1 MKPLAGTLQQS
12 LEEMFGPRVTF
23 DDVERML
30 YSRDMSSLPSLVR
43 PLVGHALAAGV
54 VQPQTEEQGIKLAA
68 FSRIHNV
75 PLVPHGKATS
85 GYGGV
90 VPVKGGLVV
99 DFAWMNQV
107 LAIDPEARTATVQ
120 PGVVWQKLEQA
131 LNKLGR
137 KPR

>member
-1 MKPLAGTLQQS
+1 
-12 LEEMFGPRVTF
+12 
-23 DDVERML
+23 ML